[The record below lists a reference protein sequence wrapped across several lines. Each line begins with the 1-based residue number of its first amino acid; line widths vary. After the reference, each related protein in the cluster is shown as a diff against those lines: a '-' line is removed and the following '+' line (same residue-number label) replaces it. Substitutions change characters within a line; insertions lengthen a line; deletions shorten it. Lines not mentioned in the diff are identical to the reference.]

1 MVSARDHPE
10 HFSELL
16 NSSSEEWPAL
26 NSSLLA
32 GNPRQF
38 GSQYEGFES
47 ADRKSPLQRRAN
59 GPSRM
64 SAQAPTLA
72 ETLRQTYGAQPETM
86 GVQQQQA
93 FMAQQLQ
100 QQTNNSAKNPKLYKT
115 ELCRSW
121 MESGRCNY
129 GERCQY
135 AHGENEKRPIP
146 RHPKYK
152 TEACQSYHQSGYCP
166 YGPRCHFIH
175 NEEPHVLAQLV
186 AQNAA
191 AAAASKAQQ
200 QQTLQQARSQAQLSN
215 ASPQRP
221 NSLFALSRTNSVTR
235 TGGNV
240 NAIATAAA
248 MAAAAFSQQPQL
260 FSRQFQN
267 QLQMFSEGSVTPKPA
282 QKQPDAL
289 GSTGDSP
296 IPSSN
301 DSGTESPLGS
311 FSPGF
316 EAEDPFYNRKEVK
329 YNPVGCYPQ
338 MTQQTH
344 VEWSLAQEFSEL
356 SPYGPKSYNRIAPPP
371 GLQQQRPDMAPLNL
385 LPSSLSSDVESG
397 FLSSASSIA
406 SNKSTSPLAGS
417 PPTGTTPLA
426 SAWSTGTT
434 PTQAGRLPVFER
446 LSNGP

>member
-1 MVSARDHPE
+1 MVSTRDHQDQ
-10 HFSELL
+10 FNDLL
-16 NSSSEEWPAL
+16 NTNEEWPAL
-26 NSSLLA
+26 NTSLMA
-32 GNPRQF
+32 NNRTMGQF
-38 GSQYEGFES
+38 EGFDG
-47 ADRKSPLQRRAN
+47 DRKSPMPRRST
-59 GPSRM
+59 GRM
-64 SAQAPTLA
+64 QAPTLA

-86 GVQQQQA
+86 GIQQQQA
-93 FMAQQLQ
+93 FMAQQMNQ
-100 QQTNNSAKNPKLYKT
+100 QNNPSAKNPKLYKT

-135 AHGENEKRPIP
+135 AHGDTEKRPIP

-200 QQTLQQARSQAQLSN
+200 QQILDARAQASI
-215 ASPQRP
+215 QRP
-221 NSLFALSRTNSVTR
+221 NSLIGLSRTSSTGR
-235 TGGNV
+235 TGTNA

-267 QLQMFSEGSVTPKPA
+267 QLQMFSEGSTTPKPA
-282 QKQPDAL
+282 QKSDVL

-316 EAEDPFYNRKEVK
+316 EAEDPFYGRKEQK
-329 YNPVGCYPQ
+329 HQQHNPYYTQ
-338 MTQQTH
+338 MSQAQ
-344 VEWSLAQEFSEL
+344 VEWSLAQDFSEL
-356 SPYGPKSYNRIAPPP
+356 SPYGAKYNNPIAPPP
-371 GLQQQRPDMAPLNL
+371 GLHPHDLSPLNL
-385 LPSSLSSDVESG
+385 LPTSLSSDVESG
-397 FLSSASSIA
+397 FLSSASSIS
-406 SNKSTSPLAGS
+406 SNKSTSPSS

-426 SAWSTGTT
+426 STWSTGTT
-434 PTQAGRLPVFER
+434 PTQGVRLPVFER